1 MGGHTRTTYQYDHL
15 DRLVA
20 AIEVNIGG
28 RQKVV
33 TQYFYADI
41 RYPNR
46 VTHVQSPRSGLTQRL
61 LYDEQGH
68 LVALETKD
76 QRLYVATDHLG
87 SPMLIFRTD
96 GTVDKAMKY
105 SAFGLSLADSS
116 PVMVLPVGYRGGINI
131 GAGLVLIEQRVY
143 DLFTHQWLNPDWERL
158 QNDLEHPNDI
168 YVYRFNRNDPVNDHT
183 KAITYEQASN
193 LNHWAK
199 LYGYDLK
206 HVIEAPQKPHVQCQV
221 QNVDLLAP
229 DLKLGSGLETA
240 ISNAQKS
247 LYDLSFIPVPPFK
260 DRLVLNPSLASSGSG
275 FGPGFLLTSMASNGL
290 TYANVIEGTPGVT
303 QTIFL
308 SLLNGSKLLDEMS
321 FFDNADKSVF
331 YFAKKT
337 GTASD
342 IAEALMASDMDNVNR
357 LAGQFEVDVNAMQ
370 RGKDLMIKNDELE
383 LHVFYSDNPSI
394 QLSSDKV
401 LLEATEATMSAAWIR
416 EQRLV
421 AQGFTGYGDWTS
433 AQIQEL
439 LANRPPNKPV
449 DIRGYEAVEIQPH
462 QRYPHL
468 IRDESNYGFVS
479 ETLQQRRR
487 KNRHGKSR
495 KYA

>member
-1 MGGHTRTTYQYDHL
+1 MNMD
-15 DRLVA
+15 
-20 AIEVNIGG
+20 
-28 RQKVV
+28 
-33 TQYFYADI
+33 
-41 RYPNR
+41 
-46 VTHVQSPRSGLTQRL
+46 
-61 LYDEQGH
+61 
-68 LVALETKD
+68 
-76 QRLYVATDHLG
+76 ATNTMQQPVSDN
-87 SPMLIFRTD
+87 T
-96 GTVDKAMKY
+96 
-105 SAFGLSLADSS
+105 SAS
-116 PVMVLPVGYRGGINI
+116 
-131 GAGLVLIEQRVY
+131 E
-143 DLFTHQWLNPDWERL
+143 
-158 QNDLEHPNDI
+158 
-168 YVYRFNRNDPVNDHT
+168 PVN
-183 KAITYEQASN
+183 
-193 LNHWAK
+193 
-199 LYGYDLK
+199 
-206 HVIEAPQKPHVQCQV
+206 
-221 QNVDLLAP
+221 
-229 DLKLGSGLETA
+229 GL
-240 ISNAQKS
+240 
-247 LYDLSFIPVPPFK
+247 
-260 DRLVLNPSLASSGSG
+260 
-275 FGPGFLLTSMASNGL
+275 
-290 TYANVIEGTPGVT
+290 
-303 QTIFL
+303 
-308 SLLNGSKLLDEMS
+308 
-321 FFDNADKSVF
+321 
-331 YFAKKT
+331 
-337 GTASD
+337 
-342 IAEALMASDMDNVNR
+342 ASDMDNVNR